1 MVRINGR
8 SVSKGI
14 AIGRL
19 VFLER
24 RENEVVKQTITD
36 TRGEIDRYKNAAARA
51 KEELS
56 ELEKKAVNEAGKS
69 SAEIFEIHKMMLDD
83 RDFIEMIE
91 KIINDEKVNAEYAVY
106 ETSKEF
112 SKIFSEMD
120 NDYMKE
126 RAADVK
132 DISERLIRI
141 LTDRDN
147 EDMSQSEKYKDG
159 IICADELAPSETI
172 SLDKSRIIAF
182 ATRYGSAQ
190 SHTAIL
196 ADTMNIPAII
206 GLGEALSDEYNEMP
220 AVVDGYKGCIYIEP
234 TPEIIEAAQRQKLEE
249 TKRLQRL
256 YMLVGMDNITVDGYR
271 VMIYSNIGTPDDVNN
286 VLKNDSGGIGLFRSE
301 FLYLGS
307 NDYPSED
314 EQFEAYKKVLSA
326 MDGKKVIIRT
336 MDIGADKNIGYF
348 NLDKEENPAL
358 GFRAIRICL
367 SRRDIFRTQLR
378 ALLRASVYGKLS
390 VMVPMIT
397 SVEEVRQTRAIL
409 NEVKTELRAA
419 GIPFDG
425 AVEFGI
431 MIETPAAVMIS
442 DLLAREVDFFSIGTN
457 DLTQYTLAIDRQN
470 SKLEP
475 YYDAHHTAVLRM
487 IRMTVQNAHKA
498 RIWCGICGELAADLS
513 MTETFMAMGVDEL
526 SVAPSATLSLRER
539 VRSINVDA
547 IRDNVLSGL

>member
-19 VFLER
+19 IFLKR
-24 RENEVVKQTITD
+24 RNKDVVKRSLTD
-36 TRGEIDRYKNAAARA
+36 AKEEIDRYKNAAARA

-83 RDFIEMIE
+83 RDFIEMTE

-120 NDYMKE
+120 NEYMKE

-147 EDMSQSEKYKDG
+147 EDMSQSEKYKDA

-409 NEVKTELRAA
+409 NEVKTELRSA

>member
-24 RENEVVKQTITD
+24 QENEVVKQTITD

>member
-19 VFLER
+19 IFLKR
-24 RENEVVKQTITD
+24 RNKDVVKHSITD
-36 TRGEIDRYKNAAARA
+36 AKEEIDRYKNAAARA

-83 RDFIEMIE
+83 RDFIEMTE

-147 EDMSQSEKYKDG
+147 EDMSQSEKYKDA

-249 TKRLQRL
+249 TKILQRL

-307 NDYPSED
+307 NEYPSED

-409 NEVKTELRAA
+409 NEVKTELRSA

>member
-19 VFLER
+19 VFLKR

-36 TRGEIDRYKNAAARA
+36 TRGEIDRYKAAAEKA

-56 ELEKKAVNEAGKS
+56 ELEKKAADEAGKA

-83 RDFIEMIE
+83 RDFVEMTE
-91 KIINDEKVNAEYAVY
+91 KIINDKKVNAEYAVY

-141 LTDRDN
+141 LSEREDDN
-147 EDMSQSEKYKDG
+147 MSRNSDYNDA

-249 TKRLQRL
+249 KKRLQRL
-256 YMLVGMDNITVDGYR
+256 YMLVGMDNITADGYR

-307 NDYPSED
+307 KDYPSED

-358 GFRAIRICL
+358 GFRALRICL

-390 VMVPMIT
+390 IMVPMIT

-526 SVAPSATLSLRER
+526 SVAPSATLPLREK

-547 IRDNVLSGL
+547 IRDNVLSSL

>member
-1 MVRINGR
+1 
-8 SVSKGI
+8 
-14 AIGRL
+14 
-19 VFLER
+19 
-24 RENEVVKQTITD
+24 
-36 TRGEIDRYKNAAARA
+36 
-51 KEELS
+51 
-56 ELEKKAVNEAGKS
+56 
-69 SAEIFEIHKMMLDD
+69 MMLDD
-83 RDFIEMIE
+83 RDFVEMTE
-91 KIINDEKVNAEYAVY
+91 KIINDKKVNAEYAVY

-141 LTDRDN
+141 LSEREDDN
-147 EDMSQSEKYKDG
+147 MSRNPDYNDA

-256 YMLVGMDNITVDGYR
+256 YMLVGMDNITADGYR

-307 NDYPSED
+307 KDYPSED

-358 GFRAIRICL
+358 GFRALRICL

-390 VMVPMIT
+390 IMVPMIT

-487 IRMTVQNAHKA
+487 IRMTVQSAHKA

-526 SVAPSATLSLRER
+526 SVAPSATLPLREK

-547 IRDNVLSGL
+547 IRDNVLSSL

>member
-19 VFLER
+19 IFLKR
-24 RENEVVKQTITD
+24 RNKDVVKHSITD
-36 TRGEIDRYKNAAARA
+36 AKEEIDRYKNAAARA

-83 RDFIEMIE
+83 RDFIEMTE

-126 RAADVK
+126 RTADVK

-147 EDMSQSEKYKDG
+147 EDMSQSEKYKDA

-249 TKRLQRL
+249 TKILQRL

-307 NDYPSED
+307 NEYPSED

-409 NEVKTELRAA
+409 NEVKTELRSA

-526 SVAPSATLSLRER
+526 SVAPSATLSLREK

-547 IRDNVLSGL
+547 IRDNVLSSL

>member
-24 RENEVVKQTITD
+24 QENEVVKQTITD

-190 SHTAIL
+190 THTAIL